1 MPRLSPVMV
10 MGFVC
15 CIFMWMLQSIM
26 AAALTEIP
34 RKAPMPNIRLVAAI
48 PITDKANPIRARG
61 REDGFGFL
69 DIGEGINRIPQ
80 YGQK

>member
-1 MPRLSPVMV
+1 MV

-34 RKAPMPNIRLVAAI
+34 RKAPMPNIRLVTAI
-48 PITDKANPIRARG
+48 PITDKADPIRAREI
-61 REDGFGFL
+61 EDDVVFL
-69 DIGEGINRIPQ
+69 EMGEGINRIPQ